1 MTKCRC
7 VRLNGSEASASNSPA
22 VLILAQQQYKHVAAE
37 EATSSLMYLPSN
49 LCLSERPYILFR
61 E

>member
-1 MTKCRC
+1 MQMCMSC
-7 VRLNGSEASASNSPA
+7 WQASSYSPA
-22 VLILAQQQYKHVAAE
+22 VLILAQQQYKHVAGE
-37 EATSSLMYLPSN
+37 EATSTVMYLLSN